1 MLLDNLSPSERR
13 GIAAVFATA
22 CQALLAWA
30 FPNMTR
36 FATIPGAVLAAG
48 LAAWFLWPEISTVAQ
63 IIFRRR
69 LLNVVAALIVAFAG
83 VSFAYWYYSNIKT
96 NGWYWHFEFVF
107 PTEPGRPTKGGD
119 QKPAEPPKSLEPWVT
134 QDEINL
140 QKTLGRNLLIFSP
153 EELLRRWLNN
163 RDINIYLNNWIK
175 INYAASNTPLPQ
187 TIDKKEY
194 YYIQLRVQSN
204 RLVGVALVPAYFDP
218 KKSLALLL
226 GIREGDVIKAYCQL
240 NSIQEGDPVPP
251 YNLRPDILVAFDCEF
266 I

>member
-1 MLLDNLSPSERR
+1 MS
-13 GIAAVFATA
+13 
-22 CQALLAWA
+22 
-30 FPNMTR
+30 FPHRHVGNSVQPGTNKR
-36 FATIPGAVLAAG
+36 SNADISHPILPREIVSHIPNAQSLTVLAARTR
-48 LAAWFLWPEISTVAQ
+48 PTPHKSSTESDVSLVAQ

-69 LLNVVAALIVAFAG
+69 LLNVVTALIVAFAG
-83 VSFAYWYYSNIKT
+83 VSFAYWYYSNIKA

-175 INYAASNTPLPQ
+175 INYAASSTPLPQ
-187 TIDKKEY
+187 TIDKKA
-194 YYIQLRVQSN
+194 RSC
-204 RLVGVALVPAYFDP
+204 R
-218 KKSLALLL
+218 S
-226 GIREGDVIKAYCQL
+226 
-240 NSIQEGDPVPP
+240 SS
-251 YNLRPDILVAFDCEF
+251 
-266 I
+266 